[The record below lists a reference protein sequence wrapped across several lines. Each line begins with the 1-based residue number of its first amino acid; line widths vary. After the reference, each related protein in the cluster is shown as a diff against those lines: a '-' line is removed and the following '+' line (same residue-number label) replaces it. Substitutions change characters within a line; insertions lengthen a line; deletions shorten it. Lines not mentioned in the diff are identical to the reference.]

1 MQVNEEDENVI
12 TNNIQEI
19 CMTQFPIWITTW
31 EYVYMANL
39 ATKPSSRDGGLVA
52 ILAISTNMLHEP
64 DISEAISGTIV
75 CPRTWGNN
83 SQGMSQHGSN
93 FPWYRLHQYL
103 TVNAT
108 SGS

>member
-52 ILAISTNMLHEP
+52 ILAISTNMLHET
-64 DISEAISGTIV
+64 DMYAARSGTII
-75 CPRTWGNN
+75 CPRERVHN
-83 SQGMSQHGSN
+83 SQCISSRYPKPHDTDYVSSLQ
-93 FPWYRLHQYL
+93 
-103 TVNAT
+103 
-108 SGS
+108 